1 MSGVITATIFSDG
14 NKIDPEY
21 HIMSIDVIK
30 EVNKIPRA
38 QLILL
43 DGDAPKQEFAISDTE
58 FFKPGKEIE
67 IKLRYER
74 DSKNEATVFK
84 GIVVRHGVQADQN
97 RSRLRIDL
105 KDTAIKLITKRKSA
119 VFRDMTDKEIVE
131 KIIQSGG
138 LQVESVAETQ
148 PKHKEMVQF
157 YCSDWDF
164 ILSRADVNGLWVL
177 VDDGK
182 ITVEEPN
189 LEGSPQHKF
198 EYGIS
203 EIYQLEME
211 ADIHQQYEKVESTAW
226 DVKNQDLL
234 EPQTAQEFSLAQGN
248 LMASELARAI
258 GADNCQLVF
267 SGQLDEEE
275 TKAWAN
281 AKMTKSRLSMLKGRF
296 QVAGFADIKPGD
308 IMEIAGVS
316 KRFNG
321 KTLVTAIHHQVSLQR
336 WETNVQFG
344 LSADWFSQNEDIIDV
359 PAAGLVPA
367 INGLQIGVVDKYEDD
382 PDKQF
387 RVKVRIP
394 SIETDGIVWARLAS
408 IDSGKERGI
417 FFRPEEGDEVIIGFV
432 NDDPRQAVILGA
444 MHSEKNE
451 LPQGLEVTEENYK
464 KGIVTRESLQ
474 IVFDD
479 EHKLIEISTPNGNL
493 LRLSDKDKGMYLE
506 DENGNTIKID
516 DKGFHIKSSQD
527 IVIEGK
533 NITIKGSKVDVN

>member
-1 MSGVITATIFSDG
+1 
-14 NKIDPEY
+14 
-21 HIMSIDVIK
+21 MSIDVIK